1 MLYFQTLRV
10 LFCEIRLIFGK
21 VRENDTRKTSNVAFQ
36 TLYFKP
42 QPLDCPFLIIDKYVL
57 FCKGLVGV

>member
-10 LFCEIRLIFGK
+10 FFVEDDLSLKKYGKMIRGK
-21 VRENDTRKTSNVAFQ
+21 Q
-36 TLYFKP
+36 ITLYFKP
-42 QPLDCPFLIIDKYVL
+42 PLLDCPFLIIDKYVL